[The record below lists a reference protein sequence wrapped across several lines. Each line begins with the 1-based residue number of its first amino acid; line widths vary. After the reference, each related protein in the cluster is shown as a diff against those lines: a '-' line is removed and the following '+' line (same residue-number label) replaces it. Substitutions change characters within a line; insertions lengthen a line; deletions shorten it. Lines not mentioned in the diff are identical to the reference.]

1 MKEMRDLTLDGN
13 AIGGLLMELF
23 GTDLTAAPCVCA
35 NCGARDE
42 IARAEVYVQC
52 PGVVVRCRSCSAV
65 VITIVR
71 GPSRTWVDLRGT
83 DGLELK

>member
-23 GTDLTAAPCVCA
+23 GTDLTVAVCVCA

-42 IARAEVYVQC
+42 IARAVVYLHC

-65 VITIVR
+65 VLTIVR
-71 GPSRTWVDLRGT
+71 APSRTWVDLRGT
-83 DGLELK
+83 DGLELR